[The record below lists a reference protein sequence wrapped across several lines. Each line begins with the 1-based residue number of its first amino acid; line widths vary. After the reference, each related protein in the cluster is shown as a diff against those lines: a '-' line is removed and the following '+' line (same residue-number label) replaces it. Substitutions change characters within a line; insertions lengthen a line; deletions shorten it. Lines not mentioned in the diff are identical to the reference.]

1 MTSEVHTYIKHKN
14 CLSFRL
20 HQNLG
25 LFSHLKWYV
34 KHTLATGPVVHCGR
48 CFCEREVCAC
58 LCSATDKIT
67 ETMNICLT
75 VLRNNKKAVK
85 RRFQLKQVPKFSSA
99 SELKN
104 FIVTE
109 KSSVSFCTKIQIL
122 IFNPKTDI
130 SFFFLQKSKNDHWS
144 KWSTT
149 YQRRWIHWIISK
161 TRYFGRV
168 SSLRIR
174 KEWILPA
181 VTRKNFYKYISFL
194 TRLLIFPAIFEP
206 ELIN

>member
-67 ETMNICLT
+67 ETINICLT

-104 FIVTE
+104 FIVTDR
-109 KSSVSFCTKIQIL
+109 SSVSFCTKIQIL

-130 SFFFLQKSKNDHWS
+130 SFFFTKIQKRSLIQMIHNVPTEVDSLDHIQNQILWKGFVTTDPKRMNIASGNSK
-144 KWSTT
+144 K
-149 YQRRWIHWIISK
+149 
-161 TRYFGRV
+161 
-168 SSLRIR
+168 
-174 KEWILPA
+174 
-181 VTRKNFYKYISFL
+181 FL
-194 TRLLIFPAIFEP
+194 
-206 ELIN
+206 